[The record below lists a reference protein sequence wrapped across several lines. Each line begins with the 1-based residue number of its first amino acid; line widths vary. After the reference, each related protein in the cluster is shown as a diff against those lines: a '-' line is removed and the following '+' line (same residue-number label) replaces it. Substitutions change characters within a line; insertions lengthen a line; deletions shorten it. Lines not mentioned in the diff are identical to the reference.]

1 MKIHSPSAPILGFN
15 SWDCWGFDFNQER
28 AVANINEFVRRLKP
42 AGYEYFCMDAGWYYH
57 DYYAERLK
65 NPNFDRNKSMDDFG
79 RLIPSEIKFPDGL
92 QFLADLCHGNNIKF
106 GLHVMRGIP
115 RLAVERNCIIKG
127 TRYHA
132 RDIANFDDDCAW
144 DCQNIGV
151 DMTKPGAQ
159 EYYDSVIEY
168 FADNGVDFLK
178 VDDMAEH
185 PEEMEA
191 VAIALAKVPR
201 PIFYSLSPGDNVF
214 RGNMTR
220 IRKSADMLR
229 ITGDIWNRTSDL
241 EKTFER
247 WELWED
253 YASAECRLDLDMIPF
268 GALHTYIPEDLP
280 PDLIPAALQEKRLAR
295 LTLEEKR
302 TFMNQRAL
310 AASPL
315 LFGGDL
321 VLSSDED
328 IALATCPEMLA
339 CNQDGITAKRIYG
352 TAHVDV
358 RQKFTDMEQRH
369 GWIGIFNRKGCNYRF
384 PLKISALKLPEKT
397 DPRTLKDIWTG
408 RPLEFLAADTL
419 LFNFKAWESMLLRF

>member
-185 PEEMEA
+185 PEEMEDTLRQIKELA
-191 VAIALAKVPR
+191 PDSLTVHALAMKHGSR
-201 PIFYSLSPGDNVF
+201 L
-214 RGNMTR
+214 TR
-220 IRKSADMLR
+220 ERAASTEKQNYKQMARELEEMIDMGVDF
-229 ITGDIWNRTSDL
+229 ITT
-241 EKTFER
+241 
-247 WELWED
+247 
-253 YASAECRLDLDMIPF
+253 
-268 GALHTYIPEDLP
+268 DLP
-280 PDLIPAALQEKRLAR
+280 
-295 LTLEEKR
+295 EETQKILHS
-302 TFMNQRAL
+302 RA
-310 AASPL
+310 
-315 LFGGDL
+315 
-321 VLSSDED
+321 
-328 IALATCPEMLA
+328 
-339 CNQDGITAKRIYG
+339 Q
-352 TAHVDV
+352 
-358 RQKFTDMEQRH
+358 
-369 GWIGIFNRKGCNYRF
+369 
-384 PLKISALKLPEKT
+384 
-397 DPRTLKDIWTG
+397 
-408 RPLEFLAADTL
+408 
-419 LFNFKAWESMLLRF
+419 